1 LGHLSHSLYTV
12 PTSIDLHQI
21 SLAITSKDSRII
33 GRSNMPLLQPKLSP
47 PSQDLDFTGKV
58 VLITGANA
66 GLGFAATYQILLR
79 HATEVIMAVRTSAKG
94 ETAKSQ
100 VLTHLAVQSANPTA
114 RITVLALDLSDY
126 ASVIA
131 FAAEIKRTRHTG
143 CAPPE
148 RGHRQPA
155 MGDRVLRP
163 RENDTS
169 EPPVAH
175 APRV

>member
-21 SLAITSKDSRII
+21 SLAITSKDSRVI

-79 HATEVIMAVRTSAKG
+79 HATEVIMAVRTSAK
-94 ETAKSQ
+94 AKQ
-100 VLTHLAVQSANPTA
+100 QS
-114 RITVLALDLSDY
+114 
-126 ASVIA
+126 
-131 FAAEIKRTRHTG
+131 
-143 CAPPE
+143 
-148 RGHRQPA
+148 
-155 MGDRVLRP
+155 P
-163 RENDTS
+163 RS
-169 EPPVAH
+169 
-175 APRV
+175 